1 MKAIIMA
8 AGVGSRLKKQLGN
21 QPKCCTPV
29 GEEILIERMLRL
41 LAGHGIR
48 DVALVLGYQSEVVIG
63 RLRGKTTAR
72 FYLNP
77 FFNVTNSIASLWF
90 AREELDGQ
98 DDVVILNGDLFFEPG
113 LLDVA
118 QAAQG
123 EVVMLADPRRAQEAD
138 YRFGYERGVLRRYG
152 KNLSADET
160 TGEYIGVAKLRRSFV
175 GTFRAGLEV
184 LISAQQHTLWWED
197 VLYNL
202 CATQR
207 TIHVAEVTEAFWAE
221 VDYIEDYDRIQ
232 AFLRNRAAQ
241 PLAEPEPI
249 APALHERESRIA
261 VAV

>member
-8 AGVGSRLKKQLGN
+8 AGIGSRLKKQLGN

-29 GEEILIERMLRL
+29 GEEILVERMLRL
-41 LAGHGIR
+41 LAGKGVH

-63 RLRGKTTAR
+63 RLRGKTPAR

-98 DDVVILNGDLFFEPG
+98 DDVMILNGDLFFEPG
-113 LLDVA
+113 LLDTVLA
-118 QAAQG
+118 SRE
-123 EVVMLADPRRAQEAD
+123 EVVMFADPRRVHEAD
-138 YRFGYERGVLRRYG
+138 YRFAYDHGLLRRYG
-152 KNLSADET
+152 KNLSDAES
-160 TGEYIGVAKLRRSFV
+160 TGEYIGIARLQRGFV

-184 LISAQQHTLWWED
+184 LIAAQQHTLWWED

-202 CATQR
+202 CATR
-207 TIHVAEVTEAFWAE
+207 RPIHIAEVTDAFWAE

-232 AFLRNRAAQ
+232 AFLRNSAGQ
-241 PLAEPEPI
+241 PPAEPVLLH
-249 APALHERESRIA
+249 APLPDRRIA
-261 VAV
+261 V

>member
-8 AGVGSRLKKQLGN
+8 AGIGSRLKKQLGN

-41 LAGHGIR
+41 LAEHGIR

-72 FYLNP
+72 FYINP
-77 FFNVTNSIASLWF
+77 FYHVTNSIASLWF

-98 DDVVILNGDLFFEPG
+98 DDVVILNGDLFFEPS
-113 LLDVA
+113 LLDVVVGSP
-118 QAAQG
+118 G
-123 EVVMLADPRRAQEAD
+123 EVVMYADPRRVLEAD
-138 YRFGYERGVLRRYG
+138 YRFGYDHGLLRRYG
-152 KNLSADET
+152 KNLRAEES
-160 TGEYIGVAKLRRSFV
+160 TGEYIGIAKLQRGFI

-207 TIHVAEVTEAFWAE
+207 TIRIAEVTEAFWAE
-221 VDYIEDYDRIQ
+221 VDYIEDYERIQ
-232 AFLRNRAAQ
+232 AFLRNSAGQ
-241 PLAEPEPI
+241 PVAEPEPMTP
-249 APALHERESRIA
+249 APAPLETRVAIA
-261 VAV
+261 V